1 MRNTTE
7 SLQITILTKEELNER
22 TARQETSHVSPT
34 TCVTKEELANDRDN
48 IEIGATTKSKLR
60 GLFKADPKHPN
71 FFTVFFF
78 SKDSA
83 FFDTKQ

>member
-1 MRNTTE
+1 MRNITK

-34 TCVTKEELANDRDN
+34 TCVTKKELANDRDN
-48 IEIGATTKSKLR
+48 TEIGATTKLR

-71 FFTVFFF
+71 FFTEFYL

-83 FFDTKQ
+83 FFDTKH

>member
-71 FFTVFFF
+71 FLTVFFF
-78 SKDSA
+78 L
-83 FFDTKQ
+83 